1 MVSRQNKNWF
11 LCPPVED
18 TVFQPR
24 LAELAPRL
32 LCQAAGPS
40 STHTPDYKYVLSPM
54 CIAVGGGDWPG
65 PMHTWKRWTWVEG
78 RGPRPSQLLNPSL
91 NVDSSGSQE
100 DHNAQSLE
108 RLIKE
113 HDTDKSYS
121 S

>member
-40 STHTPDYKYVLSPM
+40 STHTPDYKYV
-54 CIAVGGGDWPG
+54 
-65 PMHTWKRWTWVEG
+65 
-78 RGPRPSQLLNPSL
+78 
-91 NVDSSGSQE
+91 
-100 DHNAQSLE
+100 
-108 RLIKE
+108 
-113 HDTDKSYS
+113 
-121 S
+121 